1 MSCRDEILN
10 VVSQLISTK
19 GINEF
24 TTSEVLHY
32 MMDNGTQFKESTIR
46 THITSR
52 LCGNAPDNH
61 GTTYNDFERI
71 GVDKYKLLVRG

>member
-32 MMDNGTQFKESTIR
+32 MMDFGTQFKESTIR

-71 GVDKYKLLVRG
+71 GVGKYKLLVRS